1 MGIIN
6 RVKRIL
12 KGSKPPVYV
21 NVNSVENDSLLKNRK
36 ILITGGSSGIGYE
49 IAKTCLYHGADVL
62 ITGKNKQKL
71 ENAALS
77 LADETQNLK
86 NNVRINYLTWDICD
100 FNIIESRLNTAI
112 EILGGWTAW
121 LIMQEYI
128 RDLRISRIVRLRL
141 WTSY

>member
-112 EILGGWTAW
+112 EILG
-121 LIMQEYI
+121 
-128 RDLRISRIVRLRL
+128 RL
-141 WTSY
+141 SEN